1 MLNND
6 NKQTNT
12 AKAMSAREAM
22 TKLQTLA
29 ASKGMKVQYKKAE
42 NDQLPIRVL
51 NASTNQVLATGAL
64 MREGNGVS
72 TADYRDTVM
81 ALKKLNC
88 SVGEVAEETKGEQV
102 SDDPIFE

>member
-1 MLNND
+1 MLNDN

-22 TKLQTLA
+22 AKLQTLA
-29 ASKGMKVQYKKAE
+29 ASRGMKVQYKKAE

-72 TADYRDTVM
+72 TSDYRDTMV

-88 SVGEVAEETKGEQV
+88 SVNAAEAEEE
-102 SDDPIFE
+102 EAEEE

>member
-1 MLNND
+1 MLNN
-6 NKQTNT
+6 NTKQTNT

-29 ASKGMKVQYKKAE
+29 ASRGMKVQYKKAE

-72 TADYRDTVM
+72 TADYRDTMV

-88 SVGEVAEETKGEQV
+88 SVGEAEEEAAEKES
-102 SDDPIFE
+102 SDDSIFE

>member
-1 MLNND
+1 MLNNN

-29 ASKGMKVQYKKAE
+29 ASRGMKVQYKKAE

-72 TADYRDTVM
+72 TADYRDTMV

-88 SVGEVAEETKGEQV
+88 SVSEAVEKES
-102 SDDPIFE
+102 SDDSIFE